1 MEYYSALERNT
12 FESVLMKWMNLEPV
26 IQSEVSWKEK
36 GKFRTL
42 THTYMESR
50 KMALMDLFSGQQLRN
65 RPMDTA
71 GGEERVSGESN
82 RETSITICK

>member
-1 MEYYSALERNT
+1 
-12 FESVLMKWMNLEPV
+12 MNLEPV

-36 GKFRTL
+36 GKFHTL

-71 GGEERVSGESN
+71 GGEERVRGMESVTW
-82 RETSITICK
+82 ELTIPYIK